1 MKIPKWIYQDNFSFL
16 NCSIWLKNGRLVKK
30 TVLDS
35 QKGEKRLYDHNF
47 FKIGHSELFI
57 GLFCW
62 LLTQWRYKIVIW
74 QIPDAIRKSVWVDM
88 ELPSALSDPHSHCF
102 QWFPRLGGPR
112 GKHPWQGLSSQTGL
126 ALTSRLRAGIGQ
138 LLPGWRTKN
147 NWQLYKAR
155 LYEIKCHMAT
165 IPFPVYSMNS
175 NQLFSAKH

>member
-1 MKIPKWIYQDNFSFL
+1 MTSKKIFTKRLKTLRIPSAPKKSPRCPDFMKIPKWIYQDNFSFL

-88 ELPSALSDPHSHCF
+88 ELPFWACCWLHTFVSCDSIIFTCKSN
-102 QWFPRLGGPR
+102 
-112 GKHPWQGLSSQTGL
+112 
-126 ALTSRLRAGIGQ
+126 TS
-138 LLPGWRTKN
+138 
-147 NWQLYKAR
+147 
-155 LYEIKCHMAT
+155 
-165 IPFPVYSMNS
+165 
-175 NQLFSAKH
+175 